1 MLLGNL
7 CLLLMAFSNSVYY
20 LAAKQLVLRYTPMCV
35 AAWAY
40 IVAAACMGLTA
51 GVAVERS
58 RWEVGNGLLFQMWL
72 RAFYTAR
79 ISMARYSHLHGTC
92 DKRCCR
98 ALAGEGLAA
107 VPALTAAPVLFGPHQ
122 YGCHGRYVQP
132 HSSFVCSRLKLSLL
146 HQPLSAVY
154 IVAVECDLWEVRA
167 WLLFLHG
174 QLRLLCCESY

>member
-72 RAFYTAR
+72 RAFYTAS
-79 ISMARYSHLHGTC
+79 IT
-92 DKRCCR
+92 
-98 ALAGEGLAA
+98 A
-107 VPALTAAPVLFGPHQ
+107 VL
-122 YGCHGRYVQP
+122 
-132 HSSFVCSRLKLSLL
+132 SSADSN
-146 HQPLSAVY
+146 
-154 IVAVECDLWEVRA
+154 
-167 WLLFLHG
+167 
-174 QLRLLCCESY
+174 